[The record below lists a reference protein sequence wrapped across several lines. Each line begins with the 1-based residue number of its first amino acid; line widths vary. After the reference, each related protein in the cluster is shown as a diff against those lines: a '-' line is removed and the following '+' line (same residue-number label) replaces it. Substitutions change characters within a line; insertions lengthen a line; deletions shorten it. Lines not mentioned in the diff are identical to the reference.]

1 MRDYP
6 ILKAKGREDNKVAP
20 SDEKLG
26 SQKKNRF
33 YTLKSG
39 EDQQWSSHVPFLY
52 VFLVLLNF

>member
-39 EDQQWSSHVPFLY
+39 EDQQ
-52 VFLVLLNF
+52 